1 MAGKKKNFFTCKSC
15 GLNQNLDQSVHIKQ
29 KYCVSCYNKEQI
41 FREMMMKME
50 KFIRFLKEKKQ
61 YTKIRRKRVQDLI
74 RLNEMMSP
82 LTFFLLEEGEIAG
95 IIDEF
100 RLKAIKK
107 GIEAIELK
115 FKLEIK
121 NIHALNSSIIENL
134 IPLWNY
140 KRNLPKDK
148 LNLFKE
154 ALNPIIDI
162 SSINEEKINLIYQ
175 EFKKTSTVSYFTF
188 ANKAYLIKY
197 QPLFKYKKK
206 YLLQIV
212 KTYKPQIEKAA
223 SQPIQ
228 FKYFVNFLGNN
239 CQFQTLNDKLKKSI
253 QNYVLGLAIQDVDL
267 ISKRMINDINQAE
280 QSNLIPNIA
289 KYIMD
294 NSEFIFTNWFTR
306 ILPFDKSRFMVSQA
320 KTGSRTDF
328 VVRLQYH
335 FRSYELK
342 MIENSL
348 IESTETLLKAKAQQ
362 KIDKFRNNEQ
372 LSKEKRESRILKAKN
387 QLEENLKPKNLK
399 KTQIEV
405 ANSAPVIAR
414 YLLLNSERAF
424 NLILTKIIRY
434 QYRRLKIK
442 SPVHYITNVL
452 ESGAVEKNRELKA
465 YYQIQ
470 SREN

>member
-1 MAGKKKNFFTCKSC
+1 MTRKKNFFTCKSC
-15 GLNQNLDQSVHIKQ
+15 GFNQNLDQSVHIKQ
-29 KYCVSCYNKEQI
+29 NYCVSCYNKEQV

-50 KFIRFLKEKKQ
+50 KFIRYLKEKKQ
-61 YTKIRRKRVQDLI
+61 FTKIRRRRVQDLI

-82 LTFFLLEEGEIAG
+82 LTFFLLEEGEIAA
-95 IIDEF
+95 IINEF

-121 NIHALNSSIIENL
+121 NIHALNSGIIENL

-140 KRNLPKDK
+140 KRKLPKNK
-148 LNLFKE
+148 LNHFKE
-154 ALNPIIDI
+154 ALNPIIDV
-162 SSINEEKINLIYQ
+162 SSKNEEEINLIYQ
-175 EFKKTSTVSYFTF
+175 EFKKTSTVSYFTL

-206 YLLQIV
+206 YLLQTV

-228 FKYFVNFLGNN
+228 FKNFVNFVGKE
-239 CQFQTLNDKLKKSI
+239 CQFQTLNDKLKKTI
-253 QNYVLGLAIQDVDL
+253 QNYIVGLAKQDVDL
-267 ISKRMINDINQAE
+267 ISKRMINDINQTE
-280 QSNLIPNIA
+280 QSALIPNIA

-294 NSEFIFTNWFTR
+294 NSEFIFTNWYTR

-348 IESTETLLKAKAQQ
+348 KESTETLLKAKTQQ
-362 KIDKFRNNEQ
+362 KLDKFRKNEQ
-372 LSKEKRESRILKAKN
+372 LSKEKRELKILKAKN
-387 QLEENLKPKNLK
+387 QLEESLKPENLK
-399 KTQIEV
+399 KIQIENANGAPMV
-405 ANSAPVIAR
+405 AR
-414 YLLLNSERAF
+414 FLLLNSERAF
-424 NLILTKIIRY
+424 NIILNKIIRY
-434 QYRRLKIK
+434 HYRRLKIK
-442 SPVHYITNVL
+442 TPVQYITNVL

-465 YYQIQ
+465 FYMIH
-470 SREN
+470 SREW

>member
-1 MAGKKKNFFTCKSC
+1 
-15 GLNQNLDQSVHIKQ
+15 Q

-41 FREMMMKME
+41 HREVMMKME

-82 LTFFLLEEGEIAG
+82 LTFFLLEEGEISG

-115 FKLEIK
+115 FKLDIN
-121 NIHALNSSIIENL
+121 NIHAINSSLIESL

-162 SSINEEKINLIYQ
+162 SNLSKDKLILLYQ
-175 EFKKTSTVSYFTF
+175 EFKKTSTVSYFTLS
-188 ANKAYLIKY
+188 NKAYLIKY

-212 KTYKPQIEKAA
+212 KTYKHQIEKAA

-228 FKYFVNFLGNN
+228 FKYFVNFLGND
-239 CQFQTLNDKLKKSI
+239 CQFQTLNDKLKKTI
-253 QNYVLGLAIQDVDL
+253 QDYVLGLAKHDVDL

-280 QSNLIPNIA
+280 QSNFIPNIA

-294 NSEFIFTNWFTR
+294 NSEFIFTNWYTR

-348 IESTETLLKAKAQQ
+348 KESTETLLKAKTHQ
-362 KIDKFRNNEQ
+362 KIEKFRKNEQ
-372 LSKEKRESRILKAKN
+372 LSKEKRELKILKAKN
-387 QLEENLKPKNLK
+387 QLEENLKPENLK
-399 KTQIEV
+399 KTQIEN
-405 ANSAPVIAR
+405 ANGAPIIAR
-414 YLLLNSERAF
+414 FLLLNSEKAF
-424 NLILTKIIRY
+424 NIVLNKIIRY
-434 QYRRLKIK
+434 FYKKLKIK
-442 SPVHYITNVL
+442 TPVQYITNVL

-465 YYQIQ
+465 FYRIH
-470 SREN
+470 SREW

>member
-1 MAGKKKNFFTCKSC
+1 
-15 GLNQNLDQSVHIKQ
+15 
-29 KYCVSCYNKEQI
+29 
-41 FREMMMKME
+41 
-50 KFIRFLKEKKQ
+50 
-61 YTKIRRKRVQDLI
+61 
-74 RLNEMMSP
+74 
-82 LTFFLLEEGEIAG
+82 
-95 IIDEF
+95 
-100 RLKAIKK
+100 LKAIKK

-115 FKLEIK
+115 FKLDIN
-121 NIHALNSSIIENL
+121 NIHAINSGLIENL

-148 LNLFKE
+148 LNLFKK

-162 SSINEEKINLIYQ
+162 SNLSKDKLILLYL
-175 EFKKTSTVSYFTF
+175 EFKKTSTVSYFTSS
-188 ANKAYLIKY
+188 NKAYLIKY

-206 YLLQIV
+206 YLLQTV

-228 FKYFVNFLGNN
+228 FKYFVNFVGKD

-253 QNYVLGLAIQDVDL
+253 QNYILGLAKQDVDL

-280 QSNLIPNIA
+280 QSDLIPNIA

-294 NSEFIFTNWFTR
+294 NSEFIFTNWYTR

-348 IESTETLLKAKAQQ
+348 KESTETLLKAKAQQ
-362 KIDKFRNNEQ
+362 KINKFRKNEQ
-372 LSKEKRESRILKAKN
+372 LSKEKRELKILKTRN
-387 QLEENLKPKNLK
+387 QLEEGLKPENLK
-399 KTQIEV
+399 KTQIENANGAPMV
-405 ANSAPVIAR
+405 AR
-414 YLLLNSERAF
+414 FLLLNSEKAF
-424 NLILTKIIRY
+424 NLVLNKIIQY
-434 QYRRLKIK
+434 HYRRLKIK
-442 SPVHYITNVL
+442 TPVQYITNVL

-465 YYQIQ
+465 YYMIQ
-470 SREN
+470 SREW

>member
-1 MAGKKKNFFTCKSC
+1 MTRKKNFFTCKSC
-15 GLNQNLDQSVHIKQ
+15 GLEQNLDQSVHIKQ
-29 KYCVSCYNKEQI
+29 NYCVSCYNKEQV

-61 YTKIRRKRVQDLI
+61 YTKIRRKRVKDLI

-115 FKLEIK
+115 FKLDIK
-121 NIHALNSSIIENL
+121 NIHAINSSLIENL

-148 LNLFKE
+148 LILFKE

-162 SSINEEKINLIYQ
+162 SSISEEKINFLYQ
-175 EFKKTSTVSYFTF
+175 DFKKASTVSYFTLS
-188 ANKAYLIKY
+188 NKAYLIKN

-212 KTYKPQIEKAA
+212 KTYKSQIEKAA

-228 FKYFVNFLGNN
+228 FKNFVNFVGKE
-239 CQFQTLNDKLKKSI
+239 CQFQTLNDKLKKTI
-253 QNYVLGLAIQDVDL
+253 QNYILGLAKQDVDL
-267 ISKRMINDINQAE
+267 ISKRMIDDINQAE
-280 QSNLIPNIA
+280 QSDLIPNIA

-294 NSEFIFTNWFTR
+294 KSEFIFTNWYTR

-348 IESTETLLKAKAQQ
+348 KESTETLLKAKTQQ
-362 KIDKFRNNEQ
+362 KLEKFRKNKQ
-372 LSKEKRESRILKAKN
+372 LSKEKRELKILKAKN
-387 QLEENLKPKNLK
+387 QLEENLKPENLK
-399 KTQIEV
+399 KTQIEN
-405 ANSAPVIAR
+405 ANGAPMIAR
-414 YLLLNSERAF
+414 FLLLNSEKAF
-424 NLILTKIIRY
+424 NLVLNKIIQY
-434 QYRRLKIK
+434 HYRRLKIK
-442 SPVHYITNVL
+442 TPVQYITNVL
-452 ESGAVEKNRELKA
+452 ESGV
-465 YYQIQ
+465 Q
-470 SREN
+470 SREW